1 MAHIDLVI
9 RDILNTINDL
19 LEVKN
24 KDKAYMNIVKGV
36 LKRLYTISKENNIED
51 VAFELQDMEGSFE
64 DVNEDGREK
73 YIEKLIKVKNI
84 IEQRII
90 EKNRILIFPDSD
102 EVLNGLINKLK
113 QNNIEVIL
121 SKGDAVDAIFAY
133 NPNAVIIQNNKNI
146 NAVTILKSIREE
158 KILEQI
164 PIIVI
169 SDEDYNT
176 KIECLKLGVIDYIN
190 YNFDVEEVYL
200 KLLNIVNMSSKCLSL
215 KNTVYDIAT
224 GLYTRKQGEI
234 LASSL
239 LIKAQREEKDGTLL
253 LIDFDFM
260 EDINKKLGLSFG
272 NRIINKVVSE
282 FKKYTTKVDIAYRMS
297 GDEFAFI
304 FYDRDIKWVK
314 NVAEQVLSF
323 AKQYGDELQQNI
335 SFSAGISS
343 ITEDNA
349 EYKDILVRARG
360 ALAVAKM
367 EGRGRVVVDV
377 DSVKQ
382 NNMINIL
389 FVDDDRIILSILKS
403 RYKNKGY
410 NVFTASDGLEAL
422 EILKENDI
430 DLVVTDYYL
439 KLMNGDELIKKIRE
453 NNSDIPIIVLSSQK
467 NEDYIKR
474 TLDLGADDYVVKPFS
489 PVELDSRIKK
499 LLD

>member
-1 MAHIDLVI
+1 MAHMDLVI
-9 RDILNTINDL
+9 QEILNTINDL
-19 LEVKN
+19 IEVKN
-24 KDKAYMNIVKGV
+24 KDKAYMSIVKGV
-36 LKRLYTISKENNIED
+36 LKKLYTISKENNIED
-51 VAFELQDMEGSFE
+51 VVLELKDIEDSFE
-64 DVNEDGREK
+64 KDNEDEK

-84 IEQRII
+84 IEQKIV
-90 EKNRILIFPDSD
+90 EKNRVLIFPDSD
-102 EVLNGLINKLK
+102 DVLNGLIKKLK
-113 QNNIEVIL
+113 ENNVEVIV
-121 SKGDAVDAIFAY
+121 SKGDAVDAILSY

-146 NAVTILKSIREE
+146 NAVTILNSIREE
-158 KILEQI
+158 KILDQM
-164 PIIVI
+164 PIVVI
-169 SDEDYNT
+169 SDADYNA

-190 YNFDVEEVYL
+190 YDFDVEEVYL
-200 KLLNIVNMSSKCLSL
+200 KLLNLINLSSKCL

-224 GLYTRKQGEI
+224 GLYTRKQGEA

-239 LIKAQREEKDGTLL
+239 LIKAQKEEKEGTLL

-260 EDINKKLGLSFG
+260 GEVNKRLGISFG

-304 FYDRDIKWVK
+304 FYDRDVKWVK
-314 NVAEQVLSF
+314 NVAEQVLIF
-323 AKQYGDELQQNI
+323 AEKYGEEMGQKI

-343 ITEDNA
+343 ISKENA

-377 DSVKQ
+377 DSVKK
-382 NNMINIL
+382 NNTINIL

-422 EILKENDI
+422 EILKDNKI

-439 KLMNGDELIKKIRE
+439 KLMNGDELIRKIRE
-453 NNSDIPIIVLSSQK
+453 KNDDIPIIVLSSQK
-467 NEDYIKR
+467 NEEYIKR